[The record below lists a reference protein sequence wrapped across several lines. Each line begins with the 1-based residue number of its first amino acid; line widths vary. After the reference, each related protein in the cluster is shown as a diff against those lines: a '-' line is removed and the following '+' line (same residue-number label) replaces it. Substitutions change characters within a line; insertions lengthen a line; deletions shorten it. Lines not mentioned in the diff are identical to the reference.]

1 MKESLYPFMKT
12 LQEEKNPPAPSSN
25 QHLVAGL
32 GGFASFKQ
40 LRGSE
45 FYRQHQQE
53 LKRLLDEPKIY
64 ESADAQPRLQSF
76 LRVVEWNIE
85 RGSRLE
91 GIVEV
96 LNTHPV
102 IRFADLLLL
111 NELDVGMARSGNR
124 DIPRELGQAVSAHA
138 IYAAEYLELTK
149 GVGDEL
155 KLAGENTAA
164 LHGNAILTRHNFARA
179 EVARLPRCEMNFESE
194 EKRLGGRVA
203 IMVDLEIGDHK
214 LLAATA
220 HLDVI
225 NTPRCRAKQMRAF
238 LEAVDGY
245 AKASRAPG
253 RAVVG
258 GDLNTHTFARGGR
271 LRAVKNTVKI
281 LTSNR
286 DKLARK
292 LLEPESSEPAIAEFA
307 RFGYDTASF
316 NDRSPTSRT
325 VVSNLNDAS
334 RLPGLLRRWAMGRV
348 GPGGLLLEFR
358 LDWLAARGVRALKA
372 GEIIDPQTAVA
383 SVAPQTFAGL
393 TANGSPLSDHDP
405 IVIDVMIGS

>member
-1 MKESLYPFMKT
+1 MSESLYPFMKT
-12 LQEEKNPPAPSSN
+12 LQEENNPPASSSN

-32 GGFASFKQ
+32 RGFASFKQ
-40 LRGSE
+40 LRESE
-45 FYRQHQQE
+45 FYRLHQHE

-64 ESADAQPRLQSF
+64 ESVGAQPRLRSF

-111 NELDVGMARSGNR
+111 NELDIGMARSGNR
-124 DIPRELGQAVSAHA
+124 DIPRELGRAVSAHA

-149 GVGDEL
+149 GVGEEL

-164 LHGNAILTRHNFARA
+164 LHGNAILTRHRFSRA
-179 EVARLPRCEMNFESE
+179 EVARLPRCEMNFESD

-203 IMVDLEIGDHK
+203 IMAELEIGDHN

-238 LEAVDGY
+238 LQAVDSY
-245 AKASRAPG
+245 AKPSRAPA

-271 LRAVKNTVKI
+271 LRAVKNTVEI
-281 LTSNR
+281 LMSNR

-292 LLEPESSEPAIAEFA
+292 LLEPESSEPAIVEFT

-316 NDRSPTSRT
+316 NDRRPTSRS

-334 RLPGLLRRWAMGRV
+334 RLPGPLRRWAMRRV
-348 GPGGLLLEFR
+348 GPGGLVLEFR

-372 GEIIDPQTAVA
+372 GEIIDPRTAVA

-393 TANGSPLSDHDP
+393 MHNGSPLSDHDP
-405 IVIDVMIGS
+405 IVVDVMFDS